1 MISREKMLALYST
14 MVRCR
19 AVAEAKGRTARD
31 ARGLADGWEATVAGV
46 LGALLPDDAVIA
58 PRGSRIEEILRA
70 VQAEGSFAQNAED
83 GVSGCPNGKGGR
95 EEAGG
100 AVVSAMGDEFDAAR
114 QAAGGFHAAKSERVA
129 VLFRKAPFDTEN
141 WRTRLPDV
149 AQRNL
154 PLLIV
159 SYLEATATG
168 KKTFAKEQAR
178 NHATGTLVFGVPVLT
193 VDGSDALA
201 VYRVA
206 SEAVFRGRQRR
217 GPTLIECAWFPAL
230 SSMDAAA
237 QDGRGTADPI
247 VNLERS
253 LVAKGILTPA
263 LKNEINRTLRFEP
276 DASASRIRRR

>member
-1 MISREKMLALYST
+1 MISREKMLVVYST

-19 AVAEAKGRTARD
+19 AVAEATEHAAAHDAHQPGKRLGSDSSRRAGGPSARGYGDRTSRKPDRGDSSRGASGRRCRADAADGASRKESAKKGRD
-31 ARGLADGWEATVAGV
+31 EAD
-46 LGALLPDDAVIA
+46 
-58 PRGSRIEEILRA
+58 
-70 VQAEGSFAQNAED
+70 
-83 GVSGCPNGKGGR
+83 
-95 EEAGG
+95 G

-114 QAAGGFHAAKSERVA
+114 QAAGAFHAARNERVA

-159 SYLEATATG
+159 CPAVEATATG
-168 KKTFAKEQAR
+168 RKTFAREQAR

-193 VDGSDALA
+193 VDGGDALA

-206 SEAVFRGRQRR
+206 SEAVFRARQRR
-217 GPTLIECAWFPAL
+217 GPTLIECAWFPVP
-230 SSMDAAA
+230 SSMDVTA

-247 VNLERS
+247 LNLERS
-253 LVAKGILTPA
+253 LVAKGIVTPA
-263 LKNEINRTLRFEP
+263 LKSEIDRTLRL
-276 DASASRIRRR
+276 

>member
-1 MISREKMLALYST
+1 MISREKMLVVYST

-19 AVAEAKGRTARD
+19 AVAEATERTARD
-31 ARGLADGWEATVAGV
+31 ARGLANGWEATAAGV
-46 LGALLPDDAVIA
+46 LGALLPEDTVIA
-58 PRGSRIEEILRA
+58 PRGSPIEEILRA
-70 VQAEGSFAQNAED
+70 ARAEGGAAQDAAD
-83 GVSGCPNGKGGR
+83 GASRKESAKKGR
-95 EEAGG
+95 DEADG

-114 QAAGGFHAAKSERVA
+114 QAAGAFHAAKNERVA

-168 KKTFAKEQAR
+168 RKTFAREQAR

-193 VDGSDALA
+193 VDGGDALA

-206 SEAVFRGRQRR
+206 SEAVFRARQRR
-217 GPTLIECAWFPAL
+217 GPTLIECAWFPVP
-230 SSMDAAA
+230 SSMDVTA

-247 VNLERS
+247 LNLERS

-263 LKNEINRTLRFEP
+263 LKSEIDRTLRFEP